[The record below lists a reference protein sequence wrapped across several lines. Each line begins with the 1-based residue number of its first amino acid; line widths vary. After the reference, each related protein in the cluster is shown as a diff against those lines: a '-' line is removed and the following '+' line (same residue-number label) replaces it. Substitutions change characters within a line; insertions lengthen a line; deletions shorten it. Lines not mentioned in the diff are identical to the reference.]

1 MNNIEFKVNDYRSM
15 SDAQFKSII
24 KQLSI
29 QELYNRIKQANK
41 KSNVYT
47 WLTEEVARRIHPDI
61 AFGID
66 NREALES
73 YIERHTKG
81 KEKK

>member
-24 KQLSI
+24 KRLSM
-29 QELYNRIKQANK
+29 QELYNRIEQANK

-73 YIERHTKG
+73 YIARNTKG
-81 KEKK
+81 KK

>member
-24 KQLSI
+24 KRLSM
-29 QELYNRIKQANK
+29 QELYNRIEQANK

-47 WLTEEVARRIHPDI
+47 WLTEEVARRITL
-61 AFGID
+61 D
-66 NREALES
+66 NSLLV
-73 YIERHTKG
+73 
-81 KEKK
+81 

>member
-24 KQLSI
+24 KRLSM
-29 QELYNRIKQANK
+29 QELYNRIEQANK

-47 WLTEEVARRIHPDI
+47 WLTEEVARRIHL
-61 AFGID
+61 D
-66 NREALES
+66 NGLLV
-73 YIERHTKG
+73 
-81 KEKK
+81 